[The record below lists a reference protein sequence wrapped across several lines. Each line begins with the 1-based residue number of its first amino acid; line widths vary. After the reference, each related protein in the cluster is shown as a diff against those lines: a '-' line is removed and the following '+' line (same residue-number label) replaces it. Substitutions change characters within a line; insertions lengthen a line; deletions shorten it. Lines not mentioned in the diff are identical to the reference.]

1 MLIILLAHR
10 ISPFADIHVDIRPF
24 GYAQLS
30 WSGKYVGDDLQIQP
44 GYDSHS
50 WILIDELKE
59 LSNLDWI
66 GQGRAVFHF
75 QRFQGTLEITK
86 RVAFSDIRSHGIF
99 EALREIRSD
108 LFGYTGAAFFN
119 RAQQG

>member
-10 ISPFADIHVDIRPF
+10 ISPLAGIHVYIRPF
-24 GYAQLS
+24 GYAQFS

-50 WILIDELKE
+50 WILIDKLKE

-66 GQGRAVFHF
+66 GQGRAVLHF
-75 QRFQGTLEITK
+75 QRLQGTLEIT
-86 RVAFSDIRSHGIF
+86 
-99 EALREIRSD
+99 
-108 LFGYTGAAFFN
+108 
-119 RAQQG
+119 